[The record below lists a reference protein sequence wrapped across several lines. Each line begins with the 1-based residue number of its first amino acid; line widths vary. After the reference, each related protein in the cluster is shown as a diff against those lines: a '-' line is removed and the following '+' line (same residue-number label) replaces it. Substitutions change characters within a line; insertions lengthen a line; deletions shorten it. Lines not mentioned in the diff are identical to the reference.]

1 MTPRLK
7 SLQCS
12 PLFVPGLMFL
22 SAILF
27 LPIVLVIVGMLVGML
42 L

>member
-1 MTPRLK
+1 MRLK

-12 PLFVPGLMFL
+12 PFFVPGLMFVL
-22 SAILF
+22 AIMF
-27 LPIVLVIVGMLVGML
+27 FPIVLVIVGMLVGML